1 MKLSEINLKENPF
14 DVITPT
20 PSPDLIWAGMDNLKS
35 QFVNIYEQAFASKNR
50 KVVLNWGKYG
60 SGKTHAAYYF
70 ANNRI
75 PNVDNDRLVH
85 LYIRTSKD
93 GSVANLEFVKNIF
106 DSKGT
111 AYWKE
116 SIEEAIEEHG
126 KEGLIKIISEKI
138 QSEEFTNAIIR
149 LGEKQQPQ
157 LFLSKYIFGKLD
169 AREMKK
175 LNITRPLKTD
185 TEYVKFLSGIIVA
198 TTSTSKNKR
207 VFIWIDEFEDV
218 IHYTSKQYTIV
229 SQMIRDL
236 VDTVNQKMVLFIN
249 MTLAETEQ
257 ETVKLLLGEAL
268 WDRINK
274 KIPFNQLDKSTAFEY
289 CKDLIQH
296 VQIERKE
303 TLEPFSEQTIK
314 LILDTIPQEQMTPRN
329 INKIVSNIVDFA
341 LENNSEL
348 SDEKTVKLYLE
359 QS

>member
-1 MKLSEINLKENPF
+1 MKLSEINLEENPF
-14 DVITPT
+14 DAITPT
-20 PSPDLIWAGMDNLKS
+20 PSPNLIWAGMSKLKD
-35 QFVNIYEQAFASKNR
+35 QFINIYEQTFESKSR

-75 PNVDNDRLVH
+75 SDVDDERMVN

-93 GSVANLEFVKNIF
+93 GSIANTEFVKNLF
-106 DSKGT
+106 DSKGID
-111 AYWKE
+111 YWKE

-126 KEGLIKIISEKI
+126 KVELTKIISEKI

-149 LGEKQQPQ
+149 LGEKQQPK

-198 TTSTSKNKR
+198 ATSTSKDKR

-218 IHYTSKQYTIV
+218 IHYTSKQYTIL
-229 SQMIRDL
+229 SQLIRDL

-249 MTLAETEQ
+249 MTLAETEE
-257 ETVKLLLGEAL
+257 ETVTLLLGRAL

-274 KIPFNQLDKSTAFEY
+274 KISFNQIDKQIAFEY

-296 VQIERKE
+296 AQIEKKD
-303 TLEPFSEQTIK
+303 TLEPFSEETIK
-314 LILDTIPQEQMTPRN
+314 LILDTISQEKMTPRD
-329 INKIVSNIVDFA
+329 INKIFYEMIDFA
-341 LENNSEL
+341 LDNEL
-348 SDEKTVKLYLE
+348 DLSKKETVKSYLE
-359 QS
+359 QL